1 MHIGVSRPRKSA
13 LCPCSSP
20 FRLIERRGSSV
31 NFVGFI
37 CSSLREGKALSGKC
51 PAAAAAAAAVAVAS
65 AAATASLNSQT

>member
-51 PAAAAAAAAVAVAS
+51 PAAAAAAAVAVAS